1 MPVWTRCLNQILHQW
16 PLFVWWG
23 YPWQKC
29 MGKVSQSTHFS
40 PYRLFCIKGYYK
52 LREFLEAWSYFK
64 VFSLP
69 TMPWHCVFLCIGCCC
84 YYFHWCRDEK
94 QTSTV
99 YGGWHFRWNLK
110 KKEKKKQNLLLG
122 WGLKVVLP
130 LKDVSIQKI
139 YFLCSIEVPDPP
151 EVERKLE
158 ENCGANCQWLGAI
171 MAVFK

>member
-1 MPVWTRCLNQILHQW
+1 MITFCLMG
-16 PLFVWWG
+16 V

-69 TMPWHCVFLCIGCCC
+69 TMPWHCVFLCIGCC

-110 KKEKKKQNLLLG
+110 KKEKKKKKSKISSLDEVWKWFCLL
-122 WGLKVVLP
+122 KMFP
-130 LKDVSIQKI
+130 YKKI
-139 YFLCSIEVPDPP
+139 LSLLYWSARPSWS
-151 EVERKLE
+151 RKKTGGKLW
-158 ENCGANCQWLGAI
+158 C
-171 MAVFK
+171 